1 MSIEIEREL
10 REGYERLAECET
22 VAEARELY
30 EQLPKSQE
38 AAARWRAVLRKAV
51 DMILGRLERA

>member
-10 REGYERLAECET
+10 RDGYERLLACKT

-30 EQLPKSQE
+30 ERLPKSQE
-38 AAARWRAVLRKAV
+38 AAARWRAVLRKAA